1 MSDSFPD
8 PSRDPDE
15 LDPRAVARR
24 HRLALDRIDQRG
36 VLRALPGLTRVAGAA
51 YVNATEWGVRAS
63 LRTGKRMVRAV
74 RDPDEAAELVR
85 EATAAAAVVGELAR
99 SVASGVP
106 IGRALMTAG
115 EAFGEALEHRPVVDP
130 TAPRSLRER
139 GADLLE
145 RSRDVWSNEQGH
157 PAYARILDELAPDE
171 GRILLLL
178 LQGGPQPSVDVR
190 SGGPVGMM
198 SSQLIAPGLSM
209 IGMRAGVRY
218 ADQVP
223 AYLNNLFRLGLV
235 WFSKEPIKDPQ
246 EYQVLEAQPDVLGA
260 VHSVRFAKVV
270 RRSIHLTPFGEG
282 FCRTC
287 LVSEEQA
294 ATEIFPAHADPGE
307 AEAAVPPTV

>member
-1 MSDSFPD
+1 MITPVE
-8 PSRDPDE
+8 PTPV
-15 LDPRAVARR
+15 PRRRGRLGPAVAS
-24 HRLALDRIDQRG
+24 
-36 VLRALPGLTRVAGAA
+36 LPGLTRIAGTAS
-51 YVNATEWGVRAS
+51 VNAAEWGVRTS

-74 RDPDEAAELVR
+74 RDADEAAELVR
-85 EATAAAAVVGELAR
+85 EAGAAVAVVGELAR

-106 IGRALMTAG
+106 IGRALMNAGESLG
-115 EAFGEALEHRPVVDP
+115 EAFEHAPVAEP
-130 TAPRSLRER
+130 LTPLSLRER

-178 LQGGPQPSVDVR
+178 LQGGPQPSIDVR
-190 SGGPVGMM
+190 TGGPIGRVN
-198 SSQLIAPGLSM
+198 SQLVAPGLSM
-209 IGMRAGVRY
+209 IGMRAGARY
-218 ADQVP
+218 GDQVP

-235 WFSKEPIKDPQ
+235 WFSKEPLKDPQ
-246 EYQVLEAQPDVLGA
+246 EYQVLEAQPDVLA
-260 VHSVRFAKVV
+260 ALHSVKFAKVV

-287 LVSEEQA
+287 LVSEVEA
-294 ATEIFPAHADPGE
+294 ATEVFPEHLDPGE

>member
-1 MSDSFPD
+1 MITPVE
-8 PSRDPDE
+8 PTPV
-15 LDPRAVARR
+15 PRRRGRLGPAVAS
-24 HRLALDRIDQRG
+24 
-36 VLRALPGLTRVAGAA
+36 LPGLTRIAGTAS
-51 YVNATEWGVRAS
+51 VNAAEWGVRTS

-74 RDPDEAAELVR
+74 RDADEAAELVR
-85 EATAAAAVVGELAR
+85 EAGAAVAVVGELAR

-106 IGRALMTAG
+106 IGRALMNAGESLG
-115 EAFGEALEHRPVVDP
+115 EAFEHAPVAEP
-130 TAPRSLRER
+130 ITPRSLRER

-178 LQGGPQPSVDVR
+178 LQGGPQPSIDVR
-190 SGGPVGMM
+190 TGGPIGRVN
-198 SSQLIAPGLSM
+198 SQLVAPGLSM
-209 IGMRAGVRY
+209 IGMRAGARY
-218 ADQVP
+218 GDQVP

-235 WFSKEPIKDPQ
+235 WFSKEPLKDPQ
-246 EYQVLEAQPDVLGA
+246 EYQVLEAQPDVLA
-260 VHSVRFAKVV
+260 ALHSVKFAKVV

-287 LVSEEQA
+287 LVSEVEA
-294 ATEIFPAHADPGE
+294 ATEVFPEHLDPGE